1 MICDNVG
8 HFLTMLPI
16 YVRAVFGDDGFV
28 DVKRSD
34 DDDFLL
40 FVNVLIN
47 VRNLQ
52 MDSVVEK
59 INLLEEY
66 FIYDENRHPLS
77 VTSIIKIEYE
87 YVGGYC
93 G

>member
-1 MICDNVG
+1 
-8 HFLTMLPI
+8 MLPI
-16 YVRAVFGDDGFV
+16 YVRAIFGDDGFV
-28 DVKRSD
+28 DIKRSD

-47 VRNLQ
+47 VHNLQ

-66 FIYDENRHPLS
+66 FIYDDSRHPLS
-77 VTSIIKIEYE
+77 VTSAIKIEYE
-87 YVGGYC
+87 YTGGYC

>member
-1 MICDNVG
+1 
-8 HFLTMLPI
+8 
-16 YVRAVFGDDGFV
+16 
-28 DVKRSD
+28 
-34 DDDFLL
+34 
-40 FVNVLIN
+40 VLIN

-52 MDSVVEK
+52 MDNVVEK

-66 FIYDENRHPLS
+66 FIYGENRHPLS
-77 VTSIIKIEYE
+77 VTSVIKIEYE